1 MRNDRNH
8 TRIAIFLGMIMAQV
22 FAYSSVALA
31 ADIMDLPASAEEV
44 NPLRAGDRA
53 PRFTVRTVDN
63 EPFTFDPDN
72 LDAPVMLITFRGGWC
87 PYCNTHLSEL
97 RNVIPELKEKGID
110 VFFLSGDRPEMLYES
125 LKMETQEDID
135 GQGYT
140 IYSDADIEAARA
152 LGIAFRAADSTI
164 ERRMQRGQDIDGSSM
179 INHHALPVPAVYVIN
194 QRGDITFD
202 YVNPDYAV
210 RIPTEDLVAAALD
223 VLE

>member
-1 MRNDRNH
+1 MRSDRNR
-8 TRIAIFLGMIMAQV
+8 TRFVIFGLIVAQAI
-22 FAYSSVALA
+22 AYSSATLA

-53 PRFTVRTVDN
+53 PSFTVRTVDN

-72 LDAPVMLITFRGGWC
+72 LDAPAMLITFRGGWC

-110 VFFLSGDRPEMLYES
+110 VYFLSGDRPEMLYQS

-135 GQGYT
+135 GMGYT

-152 LGIAFRAADSTI
+152 LGIAFRAAESTI
-164 ERRMQRGQDIDGSSM
+164 ERRLERGQDIDGSSM
-179 INHHALPVPAVYVIN
+179 ASHHALPVPAVYVIN
-194 QRGDITFD
+194 QSGDITFD